1 MQNVEKMPKKAC
13 LVSLGCKVNKYEID
27 CMANIL
33 KNAGWQVTL
42 KHEPADLFV
51 VNTCAVTNEGEK
63 KSRQY
68 IAKLSK
74 LNPNAKIIVCGCASE
89 NNIEQFK
96 KPNVISVIGNEG
108 KENILDLIE
117 NPRFEKYDFMPTF
130 NHKTVNPI
138 KSQTRAYIKVQDGCN
153 NFCSYCLIPYIRGRS
168 RSRELNSVLAEATEL
183 AKHNAE
189 LVITGIDL
197 SSYKIDGNLAL
208 GELIFSMRNLP
219 ARIRLGSLEVN
230 VITEDFM
237 KFLTRTPNFCPQF
250 HLSLQSG
257 ANATLKRMN
266 RHYTTKEYLDKV
278 ELIRKYYPDA
288 NITTD
293 VIVGF
298 VGETDEEFN
307 ETMQTCKLAKF
318 GGMHIFPYSKREGTV
333 ACKLKEQ
340 IPDGNVVK
348 NRIKQL
354 NKIKEDSIKT
364 FYNGLVNKT
373 FNMLVEEKEDNYFVG
388 FTENYVKVY
397 VSEQLTENE
406 IVKVKLI
413 KPFKSGMLAEPV
425 KGD

>member
-1 MQNVEKMPKKAC
+1 MQNVENTSKKAC

-33 KNAGWQVTL
+33 KSAGWQVTL
-42 KHEPADLFV
+42 KHEAADLFV

-96 KPNVISVIGNEG
+96 KNNVISVIGNEG

-117 NPRFEKYDFMPTF
+117 NPRFSRYEFSATY

-168 RSRELNSVLAEATEL
+168 RSRELDSVIAEATEL
-183 AKHNAE
+183 SKHNAE

-197 SSYKIDGNLAL
+197 SSYKINGNLAL
-208 GELIFSMRNLP
+208 GELIFSLRNLP
-219 ARIRLGSLEVN
+219 CRIRLGSLEVN

-266 RHYTTKEYLDKV
+266 RHYTTSQYLEKV

-298 VGETDEEFN
+298 VGETDAEFN
-307 ETMQTCKLAKF
+307 ETLETCKKAMF
-318 GGMHIFPYSKREGTV
+318 GGMHIFPYSKREGTM
-333 ACKLKEQ
+333 ACKLKDE
-340 IPDGNVVK
+340 IPNGSIVK
-348 NRIKQL
+348 ERIKQL
-354 NKIKEDSIKT
+354 NSVKEESVNK
-364 FYNGLVNKT
+364 FYNSLVDKT
-373 FNMLVEEKEDNYFVG
+373 YNMLVEEKEDNYFVG

-397 VSEQLTENE
+397 VSEPLTENE
-406 IVKVKLI
+406 IVKVKLV
-413 KPFKSGMLAEPV
+413 KPFKSGMLAKPE
-425 KGD
+425 